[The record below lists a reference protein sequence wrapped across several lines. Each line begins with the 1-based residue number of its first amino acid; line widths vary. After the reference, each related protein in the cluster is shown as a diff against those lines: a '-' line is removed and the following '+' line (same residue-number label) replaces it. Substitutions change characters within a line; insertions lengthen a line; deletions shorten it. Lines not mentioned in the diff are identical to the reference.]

1 MRAALHRDTEAD
13 TAFDRLE
20 ERTPFQIAVA
30 EHRAS
35 ARARLE
41 DELGEE
47 LTELLV
53 AALLQ
58 RDDELPGDRRSDDAA
73 SPG

>member
-1 MRAALHRDTEAD
+1 MNTALHRDTQAASV
-13 TAFDRLE
+13 TDRPE
-20 ERTPFQIAVA
+20 ERTPFQVAVD

-58 RDDELPGDRRSDDAA
+58 RDDEAEGD
-73 SPG
+73 SPL

>member
-1 MRAALHRDTEAD
+1 MRAALHRDTQAASV
-13 TAFDRLE
+13 TDRLE
-20 ERTPFQIAVA
+20 ERTPLQVAVD

-47 LTELLV
+47 LTDLLV
-53 AALLQ
+53 AALLK
-58 RDDELPGDRRSDDAA
+58 RDDEAEGD
-73 SPG
+73 SPL

>member
-1 MRAALHRDTEAD
+1 MKAALHRDTQAASV
-13 TAFDRLE
+13 TDRPE
-20 ERTPFQIAVA
+20 DRTVFQLALD

-58 RDDELPGDRRSDDAA
+58 PDHEAEGD
-73 SPG
+73 SPL

>member
-1 MRAALHRDTEAD
+1 MNAALHRDTQAVSA
-13 TAFDRLE
+13 TDRLE
-20 ERTPFQIAVA
+20 ERTPFQVAVD

-58 RDDELPGDRRSDDAA
+58 RDDEAEGD
-73 SPG
+73 SPL